1 MGLTDCAIQFIVD
14 TDWENVPAAVQH
26 QAKRCLMDTLG
37 ALIAGNE
44 TPVREVMTRVA
55 KKQLCGDEATILV
68 SGERVSVAGAVLAN
82 GFAANALDIDD
93 GHRLVKGHPGACT
106 LPVILAAGEIVQSC
120 SGKAFLTALVIGY
133 EIGIRAGLIRHALY
147 RTYHSSGSWGAIS
160 GAAVAG
166 KLLGL
171 DKKRLF
177 HAMGTAEYHA
187 PIAPMMKGIATPS
200 MGKDSIGWGA
210 LVAILSVLMAQE
222 GFTGITPLFDDTP
235 ESEWVEN
242 LGREYE
248 MMNVYFKPYAA
259 CRWAQPAVV
268 GSLKIV
274 RENRISS
281 WDIRDICVRTFEA
294 ATKLPCT
301 PPENTEQAQY
311 NLSFPVAAALIDGE
325 VGPKQVLPPRLYNS
339 QILDLADRVH
349 TEVSI
354 SFEKMFPSKA
364 FAEVVIETHQGKI
377 FNSGPVEAMWEPPD
391 TLPSDSE
398 LEEKFH
404 WLVDPVLGQEKTDS
418 LAALIWELD
427 KIEDLN
433 ILINHCLK

>member
-14 TDWENVPAAVQH
+14 TDWKNVPAAVQH

-37 ALIAGNE
+37 ALIAGKE
-44 TPVREVMTRVA
+44 TPVREVMTRMA

-68 SGERVSVAGAVLAN
+68 TGERVSVAGAVLAN

-106 LPVILAAGEIVQSC
+106 LPVILAAGEMVPSC

-210 LVAILSVLMAQE
+210 LVAILSVLMARE

-274 RENRISS
+274 RENRISPR
-281 WDIRDICVRTFEA
+281 DIRDICVRTFEA

-325 VGPKQVLPPRLYNS
+325 VGPKQVLPPRLYNR
-339 QILDLADRVH
+339 QIRDLADRVH

-354 SFEKMFPSKA
+354 NFEKMFPSKA
-364 FAEVVIETHQGKI
+364 CAEVVIETHQGKI

-404 WLVDPVLGQEKTDS
+404 WLVDPVLGQEKTDP
-418 LAALIWELD
+418 LAALIWDLD
-427 KIEDLN
+427 KMEDLS

>member
-44 TPVREVMTRVA
+44 TPVREVMTRMA

-68 SGERVSVAGAVLAN
+68 SGERVSVAGAVLVN

-106 LPVILAAGEIVQSC
+106 LPVILAAGEMVPSC

-177 HAMGTAEYHA
+177 HAMGSAEYHA

-210 LVAILSVLMAQE
+210 LVAILSVLMARE

-242 LGREYE
+242 LGREYK
-248 MMNVYFKPYAA
+248 MMSVYFKPYAA

-274 RENRISS
+274 RENRISPR
-281 WDIRDICVRTFEA
+281 DIRDICVRTFEA

-354 SFEKMFPSKA
+354 NFEKMFPSKA
-364 FAEVVIETHQGKI
+364 CAEVVIETHQGKI

-404 WLVDPVLGQEKTDS
+404 WLVDPVLGQEKADP
-418 LAALIWELD
+418 LAALIWDLD
-427 KIEDLN
+427 KMEDLN

>member
-68 SGERVSVAGAVLAN
+68 SGERVSVAGAVLVN

-106 LPVILAAGEIVQSC
+106 LPVILAAGEMVPSC

-177 HAMGTAEYHA
+177 HAMGSAEYHA

-210 LVAILSVLMAQE
+210 LVAILSVLMARE

-242 LGREYE
+242 LGREYK
-248 MMNVYFKPYAA
+248 MMSVYFKPYAA

-274 RENRISS
+274 RENRISPR
-281 WDIRDICVRTFEA
+281 DIRDICVRTFEA

-354 SFEKMFPSKA
+354 NFEKMFPSKA
-364 FAEVVIETHQGKI
+364 CAEVVIETHQGKI

-404 WLVDPVLGQEKTDS
+404 WLVDPVLGQEKTDP
-418 LAALIWELD
+418 LAALIWDLD
-427 KIEDLN
+427 KMEDLN

>member
-37 ALIAGNE
+37 ALIAGKE
-44 TPVREVMTRVA
+44 TPVREVMTRMA

-106 LPVILAAGEIVQSC
+106 LPVILAASEMVPSC

-210 LVAILSVLMAQE
+210 LVAILSVLMARE

-242 LGREYE
+242 LGREYKI
-248 MMNVYFKPYAA
+248 MSVYFKPYAA

-274 RENRISS
+274 RENRISYR
-281 WDIRDICVRTFEA
+281 DIRDICVRTFEA

-301 PPENTEQAQY
+301 PPQNTEQAQY

-354 SFEKMFPSKA
+354 NFEKMFPSKA
-364 FAEVVIETHQGKI
+364 CAEVVIETHQGKI

-404 WLVDPVLGQEKTDS
+404 WLVDPVLGQEKTDP
-418 LAALIWELD
+418 LAALIWDLD
-427 KIEDLN
+427 KMEDLS
-433 ILINHCLK
+433 ILINHCQK

>member
-1 MGLTDCAIQFIVD
+1 MGLNDCAIQFIVD
-14 TDWENVPAAVQH
+14 TEWKNIPAAVQH

-37 ALIAGNE
+37 ALIAGKE
-44 TPVREVMTRVA
+44 TPVRDVITHMA

-106 LPVILAAGEIVQSC
+106 LPVILAAGEMVQSC

-200 MGKDSIGWGA
+200 MGKDSIGWGG
-210 LVAILSVLMAQE
+210 LVAILSVLMARE
-222 GFTGITPLFDDTP
+222 GFTGIIPLFDDTP

-242 LGREYE
+242 LGREYK
-248 MMNVYFKPYAA
+248 MMNVYFKPHAA

-281 WDIRDICVRTFEA
+281 NDIRSICVRTFEA

-339 QILDLADRVH
+339 QILDLADRIH

-354 SFEKMFPSKA
+354 NFEKMFPSKA
-364 FAEVVIETHQGKI
+364 CAEVVIETQQGKI
-377 FNSGPVEAMWEPPD
+377 FSSGTVEAMWEPPD
-391 TLPSDSE
+391 ALPSDLE

-404 WLVDPVLGQEKTDS
+404 WLVDPVLGQEKTNS
-418 LAALIWELD
+418 LAALIWDLD
-427 KIEDLN
+427 KTEDLN

>member
-14 TDWENVPAAVQH
+14 TDWKNVPAAVQH

-44 TPVREVMTRVA
+44 TPVREVMTRMA

-106 LPVILAAGEIVQSC
+106 LPVILAAGEMVPSC

-210 LVAILSVLMAQE
+210 LVAILSVLMARE
-222 GFTGITPLFDDTP
+222 GFTGINPLFDDTP

-274 RENRISS
+274 RENRISPR
-281 WDIRDICVRTFEA
+281 DIRDICVRTFEA
-294 ATKLPCT
+294 ATKLSCT

-325 VGPKQVLPPRLYNS
+325 VGPNQVLPPRLYDS
-339 QILDLADRVH
+339 QILDLADKVH

-354 SFEKMFPSKA
+354 DFEKMFPSKA
-364 FAEVVIETHQGKI
+364 CAEVVIETHQGKI

-404 WLVDPVLGQEKTDS
+404 WLVDPVLGQEKTDP
-418 LAALIWELD
+418 LAALIWDLD
-427 KIEDLN
+427 KMEDLN

>member
-44 TPVREVMTRVA
+44 TPVREVMTRMA

-68 SGERVSVAGAVLAN
+68 SGERVSVAGAVLVN

-106 LPVILAAGEIVQSC
+106 LPVILAAGEMVPSC

-177 HAMGTAEYHA
+177 HAMGSAEYHA

-210 LVAILSVLMAQE
+210 LVAILSVLMARE

-242 LGREYE
+242 LGREYK

-274 RENRISS
+274 RENRISPR
-281 WDIRDICVRTFEA
+281 DIRDICVRTFEA

-354 SFEKMFPSKA
+354 NFEKMFPSKA
-364 FAEVVIETHQGKI
+364 CAEVVIETHQGKI

-404 WLVDPVLGQEKTDS
+404 WLVDPVLGQEKADP
-418 LAALIWELD
+418 LAALIWDLD
-427 KIEDLN
+427 KMEDLN

>member
-14 TDWENVPAAVQH
+14 TDWENVPAVVQH

-68 SGERVSVAGAVLAN
+68 SGERVSVAGAVLVN

-106 LPVILAAGEIVQSC
+106 LPVILAAGEMVPSC

-177 HAMGTAEYHA
+177 HAMGSAEYHA

-210 LVAILSVLMAQE
+210 LVAILSVLMARE

-242 LGREYE
+242 LGREYK

-268 GSLKIV
+268 GSLKIA
-274 RENRISS
+274 RENRISPR
-281 WDIRDICVRTFEA
+281 DIRDICVRTFEA

-354 SFEKMFPSKA
+354 NFEKMFPSKA
-364 FAEVVIETHQGKI
+364 CAEVVIETHQGKI

-404 WLVDPVLGQEKTDS
+404 WLVDPVLGQEKSDT
-418 LAALIWELD
+418 LAALIWDLD
-427 KIEDLN
+427 KMEDLS
-433 ILINHCLK
+433 ILINHCQK

>member
-14 TDWENVPAAVQH
+14 TDWKNVPAAVQH

-37 ALIAGNE
+37 ALIAGKE
-44 TPVREVMTRVA
+44 TPVREVMTRMA

-68 SGERVSVAGAVLAN
+68 TGERVSVAGAVLAN

-106 LPVILAAGEIVQSC
+106 LPVILAAGEMVPSC

-210 LVAILSVLMAQE
+210 LVAILSVLMARA

-274 RENRISS
+274 RENRISPR
-281 WDIRDICVRTFEA
+281 DIRDICVRTFEA

-325 VGPKQVLPPRLYNS
+325 VGPKQVLPPRLYNR
-339 QILDLADRVH
+339 QIRDLADRVH

-354 SFEKMFPSKA
+354 NFEKMFPSKA
-364 FAEVVIETHQGKI
+364 CAEVVIETHQGKI

-404 WLVDPVLGQEKTDS
+404 WLVDPVLGQEKTDP
-418 LAALIWELD
+418 LAALIWDLD
-427 KIEDLN
+427 KMEDLS

>member
-44 TPVREVMTRVA
+44 TPVREVMTRMA

-68 SGERVSVAGAVLAN
+68 SGERVSVAGAVLVN

-106 LPVILAAGEIVQSC
+106 LPVILAAGEMVPSC

-210 LVAILSVLMAQE
+210 LVAILSVLMARE

-242 LGREYE
+242 LGREYK
-248 MMNVYFKPYAA
+248 MMSVYFKPYAA

-274 RENRISS
+274 RENRISPR
-281 WDIRDICVRTFEA
+281 DIRDICVRTFEA

-354 SFEKMFPSKA
+354 NFEKMFPSKA
-364 FAEVVIETHQGKI
+364 CAEVVIETHQGKI

-404 WLVDPVLGQEKTDS
+404 WLVDPVLGQEKADP
-418 LAALIWELD
+418 LAALIWDLD
-427 KIEDLN
+427 KMEDLN

>member
-14 TDWENVPAAVQH
+14 TDWENVPAAVRH

-44 TPVREVMTRVA
+44 TPVREVMTRMA
-55 KKQLCGDEATILV
+55 NKQLCGDEATILV
-68 SGERVSVAGAVLAN
+68 SGERVSVAGAVLVN

-106 LPVILAAGEIVQSC
+106 LPVILAAGEMVPSC

-210 LVAILSVLMAQE
+210 LVAILSVLMARE

-242 LGREYE
+242 LGREYK

-281 WDIRDICVRTFEA
+281 RNIRDICVRTFEA

-354 SFEKMFPSKA
+354 NFEKMFPSKA
-364 FAEVVIETHQGKI
+364 CAEVVIETHQGKI

-404 WLVDPVLGQEKTDS
+404 WLVDPVLGQEKTDP
-418 LAALIWELD
+418 LAALIWDLD
-427 KIEDLN
+427 KMEDLN

>member
-14 TDWENVPAAVQH
+14 TDWKNVPAAVQH

-44 TPVREVMTRVA
+44 TPVREVMTRMA

-106 LPVILAAGEIVQSC
+106 LPVILAAGEMVPSC

-210 LVAILSVLMAQE
+210 LVAILSVMMARE

-242 LGREYE
+242 LGREYK

-274 RENRISS
+274 RENRISPR
-281 WDIRDICVRTFEA
+281 DIRDICVRTFEA

-325 VGPKQVLPPRLYNS
+325 VGPKQVLPPRLYDS
-339 QILDLADRVH
+339 QILDLAYKVH

-354 SFEKMFPSKA
+354 DFEKMFPSKA
-364 FAEVVIETHQGKI
+364 CAEVVIETHQGKM

-404 WLVDPVLGQEKTDS
+404 WLVDPVLGQEKTDP
-418 LAALIWELD
+418 LAALIWDLD
-427 KIEDLN
+427 KMEDLN

>member
-14 TDWENVPAAVQH
+14 TDWENVPGVVQH

-44 TPVREVMTRVA
+44 TPVREVMTRMA

-68 SGERVSVAGAVLAN
+68 SGERVSVAGAVLVN

-106 LPVILAAGEIVQSC
+106 LPVILAAGEMVPSC

-210 LVAILSVLMAQE
+210 LVAILSVLMARE

-242 LGREYE
+242 LGREYK
-248 MMNVYFKPYAA
+248 MMSVYFKPYAA

-274 RENRISS
+274 RENRISPR
-281 WDIRDICVRTFEA
+281 DIRDICVRTFEA

-354 SFEKMFPSKA
+354 NFEKMFPSKA
-364 FAEVVIETHQGKI
+364 CAEVVIETHKGKI

-404 WLVDPVLGQEKTDS
+404 WLVDPVLGQEKADP
-418 LAALIWELD
+418 LAALIWDLD
-427 KIEDLN
+427 KMEDLN

>member
-68 SGERVSVAGAVLAN
+68 SGERVSVAGAVLVN

-106 LPVILAAGEIVQSC
+106 LPVILAAGEMVPSC

-177 HAMGTAEYHA
+177 HAMGSAEYHA

-210 LVAILSVLMAQE
+210 LVAILSVLMARE
-222 GFTGITPLFDDTP
+222 GLTGITPLFDDTP

-242 LGREYE
+242 LGREYK

-274 RENRISS
+274 RENRISPR
-281 WDIRDICVRTFEA
+281 DIRDICVRTFEA

-354 SFEKMFPSKA
+354 NFEKMFPSKA
-364 FAEVVIETHQGKI
+364 CAEVVIETHQGKI

-404 WLVDPVLGQEKTDS
+404 WLVDPVLGQEKTDT
-418 LAALIWELD
+418 LAALIWDLD
-427 KIEDLN
+427 KMEDLS
-433 ILINHCLK
+433 ILINHCQK

>member
-14 TDWENVPAAVQH
+14 TDWKNVPAAVQH

-37 ALIAGNE
+37 ALIAGKE
-44 TPVREVMTRVA
+44 TPVREVMTRMA

-68 SGERVSVAGAVLAN
+68 TGERVSVAGAVLAN

-106 LPVILAAGEIVQSC
+106 LPVILAAGEMVPSC

-210 LVAILSVLMAQE
+210 LVAILSVMMARE

-274 RENRISS
+274 RENRISPR
-281 WDIRDICVRTFEA
+281 DIRDICVRTFEA

-325 VGPKQVLPPRLYNS
+325 VGPKQVLPPRLYNR
-339 QILDLADRVH
+339 QIRDLADRVH

-354 SFEKMFPSKA
+354 NFEKMFPSKA
-364 FAEVVIETHQGKI
+364 CAEVVIETHQGKI

-404 WLVDPVLGQEKTDS
+404 WLVDPVLGQEKTDP
-418 LAALIWELD
+418 LAALIWDLD
-427 KIEDLN
+427 KMEDLS

>member
-68 SGERVSVAGAVLAN
+68 SGERVSVAGAVLVN

-106 LPVILAAGEIVQSC
+106 LPVILAAGEMVPSC

-210 LVAILSVLMAQE
+210 LVAILSVLMARE

-235 ESEWVEN
+235 QSEWVEN
-242 LGREYE
+242 LGREYK

-281 WDIRDICVRTFEA
+281 RDIRDICVRTFEA

-354 SFEKMFPSKA
+354 NFEKMFPSKA
-364 FAEVVIETHQGKI
+364 CAEVVIETHQGKI

-404 WLVDPVLGQEKTDS
+404 WLVDPVLGQEKTDP
-418 LAALIWELD
+418 LAALIWDLD
-427 KIEDLN
+427 KMEDLN

>member
-68 SGERVSVAGAVLAN
+68 SGERVSVAGAVLVN

-106 LPVILAAGEIVQSC
+106 LPVILAAGEMVPSC

-177 HAMGTAEYHA
+177 HAMGSAEYHA

-210 LVAILSVLMAQE
+210 LVAILSVLMARE

-242 LGREYE
+242 LGREYK

-274 RENRISS
+274 RENRISPR
-281 WDIRDICVRTFEA
+281 DIRDICVRTFEA

-354 SFEKMFPSKA
+354 NFEKMFPSKA
-364 FAEVVIETHQGKI
+364 CAEVVIETHQGKI

-404 WLVDPVLGQEKTDS
+404 WLVDPVLGQEKTDT
-418 LAALIWELD
+418 LAALIWDLD
-427 KIEDLN
+427 KMEDLS
-433 ILINHCLK
+433 ILINHCQK